1 MFEVKNYV
9 ESDFKSLFNIHR
21 NAFRSYSKKESLD
34 DFKKSIENT
43 VGKVLVLQNEII
55 GAIFLEAKDIEGEF
69 KVKKLFITPKYQN
82 KGLGYFILTHLKEED
97 ESIKNIELE
106 ISEEILKV
114 KKFCE
119 KMLKEI

>member
-97 ESIKNIELE
+97 EAIKSIELE
-106 ISEEILKV
+106 ISEENLKT

>member
-9 ESDFKSLFNIHR
+9 ESDFKALFNIHR
-21 NAFRSYSKKESLD
+21 NAFRNYSRKESLNE
-34 DFKKSIENT
+34 FKKSIENT

-55 GAIFLEAKDIEGEF
+55 GAVFLEAKDSEGNF